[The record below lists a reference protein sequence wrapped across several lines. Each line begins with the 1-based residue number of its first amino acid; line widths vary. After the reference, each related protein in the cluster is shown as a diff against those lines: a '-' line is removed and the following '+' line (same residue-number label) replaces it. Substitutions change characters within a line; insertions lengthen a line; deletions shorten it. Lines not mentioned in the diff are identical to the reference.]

1 MFKRD
6 NDMKKIFV
14 YMALAS
20 LTLTA
25 CHTKAFYENDGIPV
39 EPEPEPEIVYEGDGN
54 LEKEGS
60 NGVAET
66 NSTYTW
72 KAEGTTIQIDAYIDS
87 GQYIHGDDEF
97 GGGEYCIGW
106 FTLPIATMN
115 EFFGLDVR
123 SDLTEA
129 NFYPVDPDGSKVTF
143 TSYKPGMWVDA
154 DGASS
159 NWSAGSAFWQWY
171 VWEGQGSSYDMSQGT
186 YPGIIYLGC
195 QPANAAA
202 VAGKTVTSK
211 AKIEANGQVYDWI
224 VNFHYSETEA
234 VVEGS
239 GKLNKFVWDDDDNF
253 HVEESLSNYSY
264 VLAADSGLEINVT
277 VNTEE
282 WTESGDWMI
291 GWFDLPR
298 TLVKEVTGIDP
309 AELDEDTF
317 YALDDF
323 GDPVEEM
330 TSYKPGMWI
339 GTDGL
344 ASNYSEGVAFWQWYV
359 WGGKTDK
366 HGDTIGYDYDHETYP
381 DIFVVGGNP
390 GNVQSKVTFEEPFST
405 TAMMK
410 GAGKEYPVTITYTF
424 LEKILPETEGYPEAV
439 FEGTGTPYP
448 YGGGV
453 DGDHTI
459 NWYFDDEGLTVDVD
473 AIIPSINGWG
483 FTAAVIPV
491 EVMTSYLGIGDIEQL
506 FDISYFYPL
515 DGSGAACD
523 SWSSYA
529 PGQWVLANGDPTGYS
544 DGVMFWQYQF
554 GEHKYDSHFTE
565 GLLVIGTNPGNVG
578 SVADQTVTS
587 KAVLGDKKCT
597 VNVTFHSAYPTSKSG
612 KVGPHS
618 YSWTLGD
625 DGVEIVAEASAAA
638 KDGSWAWMGFFV
650 NENYINAK
658 YGYNLSELVTDFENG
673 FYPVA
678 NDGVTK
684 LEKWTS
690 YVPGMWFADDG
701 NAGGWAFWQ
710 YYTSNY
716 SEVGYHDFVAPGLVY
731 VGKNPGNEYAVG
743 ASATSHAIA
752 GGKAFNVTLKIAE

>member
-1 MFKRD
+1 
-6 NDMKKIFV
+6 MKKIFV
-14 YMALAS
+14 LMALAS
-20 LTLTA
+20 LTLVS
-25 CHTKAFYENDGIPV
+25 CHKKAWYENDGIPI
-39 EPEPEPEIVYEGDGN
+39 EPEPEPEIVYEGEGN

-60 NGVAET
+60 GGVAET

-72 KAEGTTIQIDAYIDS
+72 KAEGTTIQIDAFIDT
-87 GQYIHGDDEF
+87 GQYIHGDDQF

-115 EFFGLDVR
+115 EFLGLDVR
-123 SDLTEA
+123 SDLNES
-129 NFYPVDPDGSKVTF
+129 NFYAVNPDGSRVDAF

-154 DGASS
+154 NGASS

-171 VWEGQGSSYDMSQGT
+171 VWEGQGSSYDMSQSD
-186 YPGIIYLGC
+186 YPGIIYMGC

-224 VNFHYSETEA
+224 VNFHYAETEA

-239 GKLNKFVWDDDDNF
+239 GKLNKFVWDDDDTY
-253 HVEESLSNYSY
+253 HVEESLSGYSY

-291 GWFDLPR
+291 GFFDLPR
-298 TLVKEVTGIDP
+298 TMVKEVTGIDP

-323 GDPVEEM
+323 GDPVEEF
-330 TSYKPGMWI
+330 TSWKPGMWI

-344 ASNYSEGVAFWQWYV
+344 ASNWSEGVAFWQWYV
-359 WGGKTDK
+359 WGGKTDRK
-366 HGDTIGYDYDHETYP
+366 GNTIGYDYDHETHP

-390 GNVQSKVTFEEPFST
+390 GNVQSKVTYGEPIST
-405 TAMMK
+405 SAMMV
-410 GAGKEYPVTITYTF
+410 GAGKEYPITITYTF

-459 NWYFDDEGLTVDVD
+459 NWYFDDEGLIVDVD
-473 AIIPSINGWG
+473 AYVPSTLSGWI
-483 FTAAVIPV
+483 FTAATIPT
-491 EVMTSYLGIGDIEQL
+491 EVMTAYLGIDDIEQL
-506 FDISYFYPL
+506 FSTDYFYPL
-515 DGSGAACD
+515 NPDGTPSGGWTCANT
-523 SWSSYA
+523 
-529 PGQWVLANGDPTGYS
+529 PGQWVGADGTAAGWS
-544 DGVMFWQYQF
+544 DGVMYWWYQW
-554 GEHKYDSHFTE
+554 GDHKYEGHFTD
-565 GLLVIGTNPGNVG
+565 GLFLVGTNPDNVEG
-578 SVADQTVTS
+578 VAGQTVVS
-587 KAVLGDKKCT
+587 KAKLGDKLLT
-597 VNVTFHSAYPTSKSG
+597 VKVTYHGTYPTAKAG

-690 YVPGMWFADDG
+690 YVPGMWFAEDG

-716 SEVGYHDFVAPGLVY
+716 SEMGYHDFAAPGFVY

>member
-1 MFKRD
+1 
-6 NDMKKIFV
+6 MKKIFV

-25 CHTKAFYENDGIPV
+25 CHTKEFYEKDGIPI
-39 EPEPEPEIVYEGDGN
+39 EPEPEPEIVYEGEGN

-72 KAEGTTIQIDAYIDS
+72 KAEGTTILIDAYIDT

-115 EFFGLDVR
+115 EFFGVDVR
-123 SDLTEA
+123 SELTEA

-143 TSYKPGMWVDA
+143 SSYKPGMWVDA
-154 DGASS
+154 DGATS

-171 VWEGQGSSYDMSQGT
+171 VWEGQGSSYDMSQSD

-211 AKIEANGQVYDWI
+211 AKIEVNGTTYDWT
-224 VNFHYSETEA
+224 VNFHYAETEA

-239 GKLNKFVWDDDDNF
+239 GKLSKFVWDDDDNY
-253 HVEESLSNYSY
+253 HIEESLSNYRY
-264 VLAADSGLEINVT
+264 TLAAESGLEIFVE

-282 WTESGDWMI
+282 WTDSGDWMI

-298 TLVKEVTGIDP
+298 AQFKEVAGFDP
-309 AELDEDTF
+309 AELDESTF

-330 TSYKPGMWI
+330 TSYKPGMWV
-339 GTDGL
+339 DENGL
-344 ASNYSEGVAFWQWYV
+344 PAPGWSEGVAYWQWYV

-366 HGDTIGYDYDHETYP
+366 NGKVIGYDYDYEKHP

-390 GNVQSKVTFEEPFST
+390 GNVSKVTFEEPFST

-424 LEKILPETEGYPEAV
+424 QERILPETEGYPEGV
-439 FEGTGTPYP
+439 VEGVGTPYP
-448 YGGGV
+448 YGGGA
-453 DGDHTI
+453 DGDHQI
-459 NWYFDDEGLTVDVD
+459 AWYFDEEGLTVDVD
-473 AIIPSINGWG
+473 AYLPTIKENGDWI
-483 FTAAVIPV
+483 FTAATIPT
-491 EVMTSYLGIGDIEQL
+491 EIMTAYLGIDDIEKL
-506 FDISYFYPL
+506 FDTSYFYPL
-515 DGSGAACD
+515 NADGTPSGG
-523 SWSSYA
+523 WTTNA
-529 PGQWVLANGDPTGYS
+529 PGEWVDADGNATGWSTGHMYWWYQW
-544 DGVMFWQYQF
+544 
-554 GEHKYDSHFTE
+554 GEHKYEDHFTE
-565 GLLVIGTNPGNVG
+565 GLFLVGTNAGNVQAG
-578 SVADQTVTS
+578 TVVS
-587 KAVLGDKKCT
+587 KAQLGDKLLT
-597 VNVTFHSAYPTSKSG
+597 VKVTFHDAYPTAKTG
-612 KVGPHS
+612 KIGPHN
-618 YSWTLGD
+618 YSWTITD
-625 DGVEIVAEASAAA
+625 AGVDIVAEISAAA
-638 KDGSWAWMGFFV
+638 MDDSWGWVGFPLNEVYV
-650 NENYINAK
+650 NQAFGIDVDALTEDY
-658 YGYNLSELVTDFENG
+658 ETG

-678 NDGVTK
+678 NDGATK

-690 YVPGMWFADDG
+690 YIPGMWFGEDG
-701 NAGGWAFWQ
+701 NAGGYSFWQ
-710 YYTSNY
+710 WYTTQ
-716 SEVGYHDFVAPGLVY
+716 EHEFPGFYNMFY
-731 VGKNPGNEYAVG
+731 VGKNPGNTYTPGTEV
-743 ASATSHAIA
+743 TSKAIL
-752 GGKAFNVTLKIAE
+752 GGKPFNFTMKVVD

>member
-1 MFKRD
+1 
-6 NDMKKIFV
+6 MKKIFV
-14 YMALAS
+14 LMALAS
-20 LTLTA
+20 LTLVS
-25 CHTKAFYENDGIPV
+25 CHKKAWYENDGIPI
-39 EPEPEPEIVYEGDGN
+39 EPEPEPEIVYEGEGN
-54 LEKEGS
+54 LEKSGS
-60 NGVAET
+60 GGIAET

-72 KAEGTTIQIDAYIDS
+72 KAEGTTIQIDAYIDT
-87 GQYIHGDDEF
+87 GQYIHGDDQF

-115 EFFGLDVR
+115 EFLGLDVR

-129 NFYPVDPDGSKVTF
+129 NFYPVNPDGSKVTF

-171 VWEGQGSSYDMSQGT
+171 VWEGQGSSYDMSQST
-186 YPGIIYLGC
+186 FPGIIYMGC

-202 VAGKTVTSK
+202 IAGKTVTSK

-224 VNFHYSETEA
+224 VNFHYAETEA

-239 GKLNKFVWDDDDNF
+239 GKLNKFVWDSDSEF
-253 HVEESLSNYSY
+253 HVEESLSGYSY

-344 ASNYSEGVAFWQWYV
+344 ASNWSEGVAYWQWYV
-359 WGGKTDK
+359 WGGKTDRK
-366 HGDTIGYDYDHETYP
+366 GNTIGYDYDHETYP

-390 GNVQSKVTFEEPFST
+390 GNVSKVTFEEPFST
-405 TAMMK
+405 SAMMK
-410 GAGKEYPVTITYTF
+410 GAGKEYPITITYTF
-424 LEKILPETEGYPEAV
+424 MEQILPETEGYPEAV

-491 EVMTSYLGIGDIEQL
+491 EVMTSYLGIEDIEQL

-554 GEHKYDSHFTE
+554 GEHKYDGHFTE

-587 KAVLGDKKCT
+587 KAVLGDKKFT
-597 VNVTFHSAYPTSKSG
+597 VNVTFHSAYPTAKTG

-658 YGYNLSELVTDFENG
+658 YGYNLSELVTDFDNG

-690 YVPGMWFADDG
+690 YVPGMWFAEDG

-716 SEVGYHDFVAPGLVY
+716 SEVGYHDFAAPGLVY

>member
-1 MFKRD
+1 
-6 NDMKKIFV
+6 MKKIFV
-14 YMALAS
+14 LMALAS
-20 LTLTA
+20 LTLVS
-25 CHTKAFYENDGIPV
+25 CHKKAWYENDGIPI
-39 EPEPEPEIVYEGDGN
+39 EPEPEPEIVYEGEGN
-54 LEKEGS
+54 LEKSGS
-60 NGVAET
+60 GGIAET

-72 KAEGTTIQIDAYIDS
+72 KAEGTTILIDAYIDT
-87 GQYIHGDDEF
+87 GQYIHGDDQF

-115 EFFGLDVR
+115 EFLGLDVR

-129 NFYPVDPDGSKVTF
+129 NFYPVNPDGSKVTF

-171 VWEGQGSSYDMSQGT
+171 VWEGQGSSYDMSQST
-186 YPGIIYLGC
+186 FPGIIYMGC

-202 VAGKTVTSK
+202 IAGKTVTSK

-224 VNFHYSETEA
+224 VNFHYAETEA

-239 GKLNKFVWDDDDNF
+239 GKLNKFVWDSDSEF
-253 HVEESLSNYSY
+253 HVEESLSGYSY

-344 ASNYSEGVAFWQWYV
+344 ASNWSEGVAYWQWYV
-359 WGGKTDK
+359 WGGKTDRK
-366 HGDTIGYDYDHETYP
+366 GNTIGYDYDHETYP

-390 GNVQSKVTFEEPFST
+390 GNVSKVTFEEPFST
-405 TAMMK
+405 SAMMK
-410 GAGKEYPVTITYTF
+410 GAGKEYPITITYTF
-424 LEKILPETEGYPEAV
+424 MEQILPETEGYPEAV

-491 EVMTSYLGIGDIEQL
+491 EVMTSYLGIEDIEQL

-554 GEHKYDSHFTE
+554 GEHKYDGHFTE

-587 KAVLGDKKCT
+587 KAVLGDKKFT
-597 VNVTFHSAYPTSKSG
+597 VNVTFHSAYPTAKTG

-658 YGYNLSELVTDFENG
+658 YGYNLSELVTDFDNG

-690 YVPGMWFADDG
+690 YVPGMWFAEDG

-716 SEVGYHDFVAPGLVY
+716 SEVGYHDFAAPGLVY

>member
-1 MFKRD
+1 
-6 NDMKKIFV
+6 MKKIFV
-14 YMALAS
+14 LMALAS
-20 LTLTA
+20 LTLVS
-25 CHTKAFYENDGIPV
+25 CHKKAWYENDGIPV

-54 LEKEGS
+54 LEKSGS
-60 NGVAET
+60 GGIAET

-72 KAEGTTIQIDAYIDS
+72 KAEGTTITIDAYIDT
-87 GQYIHGDDEF
+87 GQYIHGDDQF

-115 EFFGLDVR
+115 EFLGLDVR
-123 SDLTEA
+123 SDLNES
-129 NFYPVDPDGSKVTF
+129 NFYAVNPDGSRVDAF

-154 DGASS
+154 NGASS

-171 VWEGQGSSYDMSQGT
+171 VWEGQGSSYDMSQSD
-186 YPGIIYLGC
+186 YPGIIYMGC

-224 VNFHYSETEA
+224 VNFHYAETEA

-239 GKLNKFVWDDDDNF
+239 GKLNKFVWDDDDTY
-253 HVEESLSNYSY
+253 HVEESLSGYSY

-291 GWFDLPR
+291 GFFDLPR
-298 TLVKEVTGIDP
+298 TMVKEVTGIDP

-323 GDPVEEM
+323 GDPVEEF
-330 TSYKPGMWI
+330 TSWKPGMWI

-344 ASNYSEGVAFWQWYV
+344 ASNWSEGVAFWQWYV
-359 WGGKTDK
+359 WGGKTDRK
-366 HGDTIGYDYDHETYP
+366 GNTIGYDYDHETHP

-390 GNVQSKVTFEEPFST
+390 GNVQSKVTYGEPIST
-405 TAMMK
+405 SAMMV
-410 GAGKEYPVTITYTF
+410 GAGKEYPITITYTF

-459 NWYFDDEGLTVDVD
+459 NWYFDDEGLIVDVD
-473 AIIPSINGWG
+473 AYVPSTLSGWI
-483 FTAAVIPV
+483 FTAATIPT
-491 EVMTSYLGIGDIEQL
+491 EVMTAYLGIDDIEQL
-506 FDISYFYPL
+506 FSTDYFYPL
-515 DGSGAACD
+515 NPDGTPSGGWTCANT
-523 SWSSYA
+523 
-529 PGQWVLANGDPTGYS
+529 PGQWVGADGTAAGWS
-544 DGVMFWQYQF
+544 DGVMYWWYQW
-554 GEHKYDSHFTE
+554 GDHKYEGHFTD
-565 GLLVIGTNPGNVG
+565 GLFLVGTNPDNVEG
-578 SVADQTVTS
+578 VAGQTVVS
-587 KAVLGDKKCT
+587 KAKLGDKLLT
-597 VNVTFHSAYPTSKSG
+597 VKVTYHGTYPTAKAG

-690 YVPGMWFADDG
+690 YVPGMWFAEDG

-716 SEVGYHDFVAPGLVY
+716 SEMGYHDFAAPGFVY

>member
-1 MFKRD
+1 
-6 NDMKKIFV
+6 MKKIFG
-14 YMALAS
+14 YLALAA

-25 CHTKAFYENDGIPV
+25 CHTKEYFERDGIPV
-39 EPEPEPEIVYEGDGN
+39 EPEPEPEIVYEGEGN
-54 LEKEGS
+54 LEKANKDGD
-60 NGVAET
+60 VAET
-66 NSTYTW
+66 ASTFNW
-72 KAEGTTIQIDAYIDS
+72 KAEGTTITIDAYIDT

-115 EFFGLDVR
+115 EFLGLDVKTNLDE
-123 SDLTEA
+123 S
-129 NFYPVDPDGSKVTF
+129 NFYAVNPDGSRVEEF
-143 TSYKPGMWVDA
+143 SSYKPGMWVDA
-154 DGASS
+154 EGVTS

-171 VWEGQGSSYDMSQGT
+171 IWQDKGVSYDMDQGT

-211 AKIEANGQVYDWI
+211 AKIEANGTTYDWT
-224 VNFHYSETEA
+224 VNFHYAETEA

-239 GKLNKFVWDDDDNF
+239 GKLSKFVWDDDDNY
-253 HVEESLSNYSY
+253 HVEESLSGYSY

-298 TLVKEVTGIDP
+298 SLVKDVSGIDP
-309 AELDEDTF
+309 AELDENTF
-317 YALDDF
+317 YAIDDF
-323 GDPVEEM
+323 GDPVEEF
-330 TSYKPGMWI
+330 TSWKPGMWV
-339 GTDGL
+339 DEKGL
-344 ASNYSEGVAFWQWYV
+344 PASGWSEGTAYWQWYV

-366 HGDTIGYDYDHETYP
+366 NGKTIGYDYDYEKHP

-390 GNVQSKVTFEEPFST
+390 GNVSKITFEEPFT
-405 TAMMK
+405 TNAMMV

-459 NWYFDDEGLTVDVD
+459 QWYFDDEGLTVDVD
-473 AIIPSINGWG
+473 AYLPTIEGWG
-483 FTAAVIPV
+483 FTAVVIPTDAV
-491 EVMTSYLGIGDIEQL
+491 KGYLGIDDIEQL
-506 FDISYFYPL
+506 YDPSYFYGINP
-515 DGSGAACD
+515 DGSTVDYGNNHD
-523 SWSSYA
+523 VWSSYK
-529 PGQWVLANGDPTGYS
+529 PGMWVLEDGNQSGSG
-544 DGVMFWQYQF
+544 GVMFWQYQF
-554 GEHKYDSHFTE
+554 GDHKYDGHFTE
-565 GLLVIGTNPGNVG
+565 GLLVIGTNPGNVAG
-578 SVADQTVTS
+578 VAGKTVTS
-587 KAVLGDKKCT
+587 RAKMGNKLFT
-597 VNVTFHSAYPTSKSG
+597 VNVTFHDSYPTAKTG
-612 KVGPHS
+612 KVGPHG
-618 YSWTLGD
+618 YSWTLTD
-625 DGVEIVAEASAAA
+625 EGVDIVAEASAAA

-690 YVPGMWFADDG
+690 YVPGMWFAEDG

-716 SEVGYHDFVAPGLVY
+716 SDVDYHDFAAPGLVY
-731 VGKNPGNEYAVG
+731 VGKNPGKEYPVG
-743 ASATSHAIA
+743 TVATSRAVA
-752 GGKAFNVTLKIAE
+752 GGKPFNFTLKIAE